1 MEIASTMLVRSLR
14 GFLHDLADAIAS
26 GPCLIYR
33 SLHSLRLYITL
44 TQLIFTV
51 R

>member
-33 SLHSLRLYITL
+33 SLRLYITL
-44 TQLIFTV
+44 TELIFTV